1 MNGTH
6 YNIPFAT
13 EERQRIVDQF
23 SCNGYY
29 FLDQVLTVHEV
40 STLKSVI
47 ERKYKAPRMHQEEG
61 DHIRG
66 SSLMRMY
73 EYDHAFRDLI
83 VREPFANLAED
94 ILG

>member
-1 MNGTH
+1 MNDTQ

-23 SCNGYY
+23 NRDGYY
-29 FLDQVLTVHEV
+29 FLGQVLTFHEV

-47 ERKYKAPRMHQEEG
+47 ERKYSDPRMHEEEG

-66 SSLMRMY
+66 ISVLVNHGY
-73 EYDHAFRDLI
+73 
-83 VREPFANLAED
+83 
-94 ILG
+94 